1 VIATIKAW
9 IAGSFIHL
17 SAALITIF
25 LCLNYSRI
33 HEAGLLNVYLIN
45 GGLTWAIA
53 PVQAILAFVILGVI
67 LIFNKK
73 EIFVAKAIVSMYVIM
88 FAYDLFLNVYF
99 LMWVGAI

>member
-1 VIATIKAW
+1 
-9 IAGSFIHL
+9 
-17 SAALITIF
+17 
-25 LCLNYSRI
+25 
-33 HEAGLLNVYLIN
+33 
-45 GGLTWAIA
+45 
-53 PVQAILAFVILGVI
+53 VQAILAFVILGVI